1 MSAHAQM
8 EAVDPVTH
16 TKKVEKDFLEK
27 ISMHVTNME
36 WAAKHCRHLADELTN
51 MARYHTK
58 LAVELRSLKQTKK
71 TIVRRIKDRRKR
83 ARGQAGAASFMLH
96 ASGKGS

>member
-1 MSAHAQM
+1 M
-8 EAVDPVTH
+8 TH

-36 WAAKHCRHLADELTN
+36 WAAKRCRHLADELTN

-58 LAVELRSLKQTKK
+58 LAVELRSLKQAKK
-71 TIVRRIKDRRKR
+71 PLSGASKTG
-83 ARGQAGAASFMLH
+83 ARGPGDRQVLQVSCCMHQVKAR
-96 ASGKGS
+96 

>member
-16 TKKVEKDFLEK
+16 MKKVEKDFVENP
-27 ISMHVTNME
+27 MHGKTLE

-71 TIVRRIKDRRKR
+71 TIVKRIKDRRKR